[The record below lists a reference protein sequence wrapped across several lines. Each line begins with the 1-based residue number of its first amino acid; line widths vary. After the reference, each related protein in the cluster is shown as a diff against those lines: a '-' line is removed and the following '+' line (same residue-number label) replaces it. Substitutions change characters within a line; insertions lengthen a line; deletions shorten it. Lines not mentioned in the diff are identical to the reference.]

1 MSKSATSTVDMS
13 SKNPC
18 NKENIRSKKPTSE
31 DICSNKSSH
40 PQSPIINDDKPLEL
54 DKREESCENEY
65 IADKKKFVEAPLPK
79 TNPWTANINA
89 ASIIHSKNIKEKDPI
104 VGEKRVLL
112 PQQQVLCDSSS
123 SKTLNNN
130 NKFSKSKKNKEL
142 NSVEAWPSLGN
153 GQNYDRKNIAQND
166 MPLNNAQTNLPKVT
180 NSICAKDSQ
189 TSTRENTPGIK
200 SCSKSSSY
208 KKSENNNY
216 SQTNNDLENGTNSGH
231 SSSNESNNVDKKKKV
246 KHSKWTP
253 LDIEISK
260 ENSYRSR
267 LSKYR
272 RDRTGGY
279 EKSNSQNKIKNSRKT
294 PEMSDSAI
302 SDSDKRDGGP
312 MRYLRHQR
320 SRNRHQ
326 DDESKVSFPK
336 VLSDRKIASYNYK
349 GSDMLYSAPSRMNY
363 NQPYCELV
371 PFVTYPV
378 MNEQTVINLLKQQIS
393 YYFSTDNLCKDT
405 FFRFHMDDDG
415 FVPVTFIASFKRV
428 RELSQ
433 DISLVMK
440 AMIDM
445 DELEI
450 NGHMVRC
457 RNDPTKW
464 PLKEIPQQFLFKNNL
479 QHPLFTHPMGPPS
492 IVPLISPDLLVKN
505 LPAPPP
511 PPSIHVVTDPLA
523 MNLNPDVPEFIPR
536 SGPNESKTDENC
548 DTNDC
553 ELVNEKDALID
564 STLNL
569 KSVDKDVETSDATK
583 NVTKNTDVNLKNTVE
598 TTFCKEKC
606 TDSKNLNAKSGNS
619 NQSWK
624 EVKRR
629 SRTKSNS
636 TMTSDI
642 ISTTSKVNNSDTD
655 KYTSSSWDL
664 GFQFDE
670 DLAVVPS
677 GKINKFNENPIGS
690 DSDESDYGDIDDFD
704 DKDLDNLMI
713 ITQKMISRSQ
723 KCEERSHDKTTR
735 VKMTQDLEHAID
747 LGLRLYEEDLW
758 HSNSTSQPSYK
769 TVNVVTQEEFEKLI
783 PKAPKK
789 VNQVPPPPPPSLS
802 VDNLTEVMENTDSK
816 ENKINSQNKS
826 DAGTQTAKVK
836 FVISNQNRRH
846 FYGDIDESSG
856 HRKRSRFIMDREH
869 HVGWVLDSRA
879 HSRHRTTSF
888 SNSNLGASPIEG
900 HLSSTPQSLP
910 TFHHPSHALLMEN
923 NFTQQ
928 AYHKYHSRCL
938 KERSRLGPGL
948 SQEMNTLYRFWS
960 FFLRDN
966 FNKNM
971 YKEFQSMA
979 VEDASSGFRYG
990 LECLFR
996 YYSYGLEKKFRPELY
1011 KDFQSETIKDY
1022 ENGHLYG
1029 LEKFWAFLEYYKY
1042 SKTLQVDSKLK
1053 QYLGKFKTLDDFRKA
1068 EEQLP
1073 KGEGYLNASMRKMAR
1088 MKRQRSYSENSTL
1101 DRLKMVSELNP
1112 KISNITPAVNN
1123 DYNWR
1128 KNTATPRRRYLSVG
1142 DKSGDIKGTKS
1153 QSKVTFEL
1161 NIKGSSTIQES
1172 SESPKKCN
1180 ATIETF

>member
-1 MSKSATSTVDMS
+1 METDLRSSQGQPLSLDSTV
-13 SKNPC
+13 
-18 NKENIRSKKPTSE
+18 
-31 DICSNKSSH
+31 H
-40 PQSPIINDDKPLEL
+40 
-54 DKREESCENEY
+54 
-65 IADKKKFVEAPLPK
+65 
-79 TNPWTANINA
+79 
-89 ASIIHSKNIKEKDPI
+89 
-104 VGEKRVLL
+104 
-112 PQQQVLCDSSS
+112 CDTSS
-123 SKTLNNN
+123 SKLLNNNNN
-130 NKFSKSKKNKEL
+130 NKFTKTKKNKEL
-142 NSVEAWPSLGN
+142 NSIEAWPSLGN
-153 GQNYDRKNIAQND
+153 TQNTDKKNTIQND
-166 MPLNNAQTNLPKVT
+166 LPLNNAQINVPKVS
-180 NSICAKDSQ
+180 NSVSAKDAQ
-189 TSTRENTPGIK
+189 TSTREITPGRK
-200 SCSKSSSY
+200 SCQKLNGFRKNETS
-208 KKSENNNY
+208 NY
-216 SQTNNDLENGTNSGH
+216 SQTTSEQENGTNSGH
-231 SSSNESNNVDKKKKV
+231 SSSNESNNVEKKKKV

-272 RDRTGGY
+272 RDRSGGY
-279 EKSNSQNKIKNSRKT
+279 EKSTNQIRNKNSRKT
-294 PEMSDSAI
+294 PDTSDTAV

-312 MRYLRHQR
+312 MRYLRPQR
-320 SRNRHQ
+320 FRNRTH
-326 DDESKVSFPK
+326 DDEAKAGFQKSLADGKNVNF
-336 VLSDRKIASYNYK
+336 NYK
-349 GSDMLYSAPSRMNY
+349 GSDVLYSAPSRVNY

-371 PFVTYPV
+371 PFMTYPV
-378 MNEQTVINLLKQQIS
+378 INEQTVINLLKQQIS

-433 DISLVMK
+433 DVSLVLK

-445 DELEI
+445 EELEI
-450 NGHMVRC
+450 KGHMVRS

-479 QHPLFTHPMGPPS
+479 SAQHPLFAHPMGPPS
-492 IVPLISPDLLVKN
+492 IVPLISPDLMVKN

-511 PPSIHVVTDPLA
+511 IPSVHVVPDPLT

-536 SGPNESKTDENC
+536 SGPTESKTDDNC
-548 DTNDC
+548 DRNDC
-553 ELVNEKDALID
+553 QQQLASNDD
-564 STLNL
+564 SKT
-569 KSVDKDVETSDATK
+569 VDKCVETSDLS
-583 NVTKNTDVNLKNTVE
+583 NNNTAADQDSSSCNKKKLDRSS
-598 TTFCKEKC
+598 EKI
-606 TDSKNLNAKSGNS
+606 TDIECLDNGSSKDDDL
-619 NQSWK
+619 WK

-629 SRTKSNS
+629 SKTK
-636 TMTSDI
+636 
-642 ISTTSKVNNSDTD
+642 NNSIMASEVPYTTVATSTKRDTHAD
-655 KYTSSSWDL
+655 KHTSSSWDL

-677 GKINKFNENPIGS
+677 GKINKFNDDPLGS
-690 DSDESDYGDIDDFD
+690 DSESDYEDKDDFD
-704 DKDLDNLMI
+704 DKDLDKLMI
-713 ITQKMISRSQ
+713 ITQKAIGRPPKQ
-723 KCEERSHDKTTR
+723 EDRSHDKTTR

-758 HSNSTSQPSYK
+758 HSNSPSQSSSYK
-769 TVNVVTQEEFEKLI
+769 TVNVVTHEVFEKLVQR
-783 PKAPKK
+783 APKK
-789 VNQVPPPPPPSLS
+789 VNQVPPPPPPSSLNIN
-802 VDNLTEVMENTDSK
+802 NLTEIVESSEQK
-816 ENKINSQNKS
+816 ENKNETLGSKS
-826 DAGTQTAKVK
+826 NTGTQTAKVK
-836 FVISNQNRRH
+836 FEVHKPNRRH

-856 HRKRSRFIMDREH
+856 YRKRSRFNTDSEH

-879 HSRHRTTSF
+879 HTRQRTTSF
-888 SNSNLGASPIEG
+888 NNNATLGSSPSEG
-900 HLSSTPQSLP
+900 YLSSTPQSLP

-979 VEDASSGFRYG
+979 VEDAISGFRYG

-1011 KDFQSETIKDY
+1011 KDFQAETIKDY
-1022 ENGHLYG
+1022 ENGQLYG

-1042 SKTLQVDSKLK
+1042 SKTLQVDPKLK
-1053 QYLGKFKTLDDFRKA
+1053 QYLNNFKTLEDFRKA

-1073 KGEGYLNASMRKMAR
+1073 KGEGYLDASMRKMAR

-1101 DRLKMVSELNP
+1101 DRLKMASDSVPKTSATTSNVPSVS
-1112 KISNITPAVNN
+1112 N
-1123 DYNWR
+1123 DTNWR

-1142 DKSGDIKGTKS
+1142 DKTGDLKS
-1153 QSKVTFEL
+1153 AKNQSKVMFEL
-1161 NIKGSSTIQES
+1161 KNSKESSTIQES

-1180 ATIETF
+1180 SIETC